1 MTNPTF
7 LISLKYLKTKFFDLL
22 LNLRFN
28 CSQFAACLWLAAYLR
43 LAANLQLAAILRLV
57 CGLRPIC
64 NLRIVCCFFRVGQ
77 LVAMLH
83 STVGG
88 LEVYFFILQN
98 LKKFLTSLEITKW
111 LVLVSKIYLSLLLE
125 YMKNVLI

>member
-1 MTNPTF
+1 
-7 LISLKYLKTKFFDLL
+7 
-22 LNLRFN
+22 
-28 CSQFAACLWLAAYLR
+28 
-43 LAANLQLAAILRLV
+43 
-57 CGLRPIC
+57 
-64 NLRIVCCFFRVGQ
+64 
-77 LVAMLH
+77 MLH

-125 YMKNVLI
+125 YMKNVLIYRAFHIKVTMLKSYNSGPRHGSSSRFFA